1 MIRRALLAAVCGLV
15 AGGCDRWFPD
25 SACEDQKAWRQ
36 ATTSRSVG
44 LAGGGDGVLV
54 SLDASE
60 AAELGDESFGPG
72 QHGVA
77 LLDPAD
83 GSARWTAELP
93 ADGLR
98 HGAVLSPGGALFAG
112 EVRFGDPMDRVVVH
126 RLDPA
131 DATEMW
137 SVEIPGERFGEGI
150 LPMAARD
157 DRVAISTS
165 VAVFMLA
172 ADDGAVLWE
181 QPVVADDLDLTSAG
195 QVVTSQVYGSEV
207 SLLDAGDGSTLWTYD
222 TGTGVNALAA
232 TDDGE
237 ITIAVGFM
245 PFTIRR
251 LAADGSV
258 RWEREV
264 SGRWFASL
272 VALPGGD
279 VLWIAGLEDRV
290 DTVDGTTVED
300 GCGYITR
307 LAAADG
313 SASHIRPMC
322 DCAVDAV
329 ATADPSG
336 RAYLGLPDSGD
347 GGSVAA
353 FSE

>member
-1 MIRRALLAAVCGLV
+1 MLRVELLAPVCALV
-15 AGGCDRWFPD
+15 AAGCDRWFPD
-25 SACEDQKAWRQ
+25 SACEDDKAWSQR
-36 ATTSRSVG
+36 TTSRSVG
-44 LAGGGDGVLV
+44 LAAGDDGVLV
-54 SLDASE
+54 SLDAIE
-60 AAELGDESFGPG
+60 AVELGDAHLGERR
-72 QHGVA
+72 HGVA

-93 ADGLR
+93 ADGLW

-131 DATEMW
+131 DGTEIW

-165 VAVFMLA
+165 IAVFMLA

-207 SLLDAGDGSTLWTYD
+207 SLLDANDGSTLWTHD
-222 TGTGVNALAA
+222 SGTGVNALAA

-258 RWEREV
+258 RWEREL

-272 VALPGGD
+272 VALPGAD

-336 RAYLGLPDSGD
+336 RAYLGLPDTSGD

-353 FSE
+353 FQ